1 MLNTMKK
8 VVKCNECRQYFMYTE
23 KDVKCPFCHIEYAAV
38 EEETKEKRGTAKTQ
52 KKSFKIW
59 KDS

>member
-1 MLNTMKK
+1 
-8 VVKCNECRQYFMYTE
+8 MYTE